1 MPRGRVPVPRNCPCP
16 SCPRPPQA
24 RDPVTCW
31 PFPEGLRPAPCRS
44 PCPTWGAQPG
54 WAAPGKGSP
63 APSWGSLGCWRG
75 VTAGGVLEAKRWQG
89 AGRGGRSPHPVP
101 PHDPARGVPP
111 PQRRH
116 LPRGRGAR
124 WAAAPA
130 RGCPSPRRSRGGG
143 FGGCPPPPGWGPWGG
158 CAAAGPPAAWPR
170 APSPPAAPHSG
181 GSSARPR
188 PPGPPHP
195 PRPPPGCGVKASLS
209 PGAPWGLA
217 AGWHPSG

>member
-1 MPRGRVPVPRNCPCP
+1 MPKL
-16 SCPRPPQA
+16 SLSPPQT
-24 RDPVTCW
+24 RHPVTCW
-31 PFPEGLRPAPCRS
+31 PFPEGLGPAPCRS
-44 PCPTWGAQPG
+44 PCPTRGAQPG
-54 WAAPGKGSP
+54 RAPPAKGSP

-75 VTAGGVLEAKRWQG
+75 VTARGVLEAKRWQG
-89 AGRGGRSPHPVP
+89 AGRGGRSPYPVP

-143 FGGCPPPPGWGPWGG
+143 FGGCPPPPAGWGRGPGGAGG

-170 APSPPAAPHSG
+170 APSPPAAPRSG
-181 GSSARPR
+181 GSSARP
-188 PPGPPHP
+188 PGTPHP
-195 PRPPPGCGVKASLS
+195 PHPPPGCGVKASVS
-209 PGAPWGLA
+209 PAPEPRGGTG
-217 AGWHPSG
+217 GWHPTG